1 MDETMNTARIARRSS
16 MLRIGPSGGSGG
28 KFAFAE
34 NRPTSREPAL
44 WIPSSNTSAT
54 ATWVHI
60 FKYDLFL

>member
-1 MDETMNTARIARRSS
+1 MDEIMNTARIARRSS
-16 MLRIGPSGGSGG
+16 MLRIGPSGGSVG

-54 ATWVHI
+54 AT
-60 FKYDLFL
+60 